1 MEKGPSKGAK
11 KWGGRIKNS
20 EHSQRGNA
28 HSDRE
33 GKRGLHLG
41 LIEAGLSAEKVEI
54 VHSLT
59 TQFAH
64 VGGVPALSIEE
75 TRLRFEPLSLFPMG
89 KRQKMLLL
97 KQ

>member
-1 MEKGPSKGAK
+1 MEKCPSKGAK
-11 KWGGRIKNS
+11 RWGGRIKNS
-20 EHSQRGNA
+20 ERAQRGNA

-33 GKRGLHLG
+33 GKRGVRLG

-64 VGGVPALSIEE
+64 VGGVSALLLEE
-75 TRLRFEPLSLFPMG
+75 TRLPFEPLSLFPMG
-89 KRQKMLLL
+89 KIQKMLLL

>member
-1 MEKGPSKGAK
+1 MPTPTEKE
-11 KWGGRIKNS
+11 N
-20 EHSQRGNA
+20 
-28 HSDRE
+28 E
-33 GKRGLHLG
+33 GVHLG

-64 VGGVPALSIEE
+64 VGGVSALLLEE
-75 TRLRFEPLSLFPMG
+75 TRLPFEPLSLFPMG
-89 KRQKMLLL
+89 KIQKMLLL

>member
-1 MEKGPSKGAK
+1 M
-11 KWGGRIKNS
+11 R
-20 EHSQRGNA
+20 
-28 HSDRE
+28 
-33 GKRGLHLG
+33 LG

-54 VHSLT
+54 
-59 TQFAH
+59 AH
-64 VGGVPALSIEE
+64 TLPLNSRALGGVRALLIEE

>member
-1 MEKGPSKGAK
+1 MTLKGGEKV
-11 KWGGRIKNS
+11 GRADKKNS

-33 GKRGLHLG
+33 GKRGVHLG

-54 VHSLT
+54 VHSLI

-64 VGGVPALSIEE
+64 IGGVRALLIEE
-75 TRLRFEPLSLFPMG
+75 TRLPFEPLSLFPMG

>member
-1 MEKGPSKGAK
+1 MEKCPSKGAK
-11 KWGGRIKNS
+11 RWGGRIKNS
-20 EHSQRGNA
+20 EHAQRGNA

-33 GKRGLHLG
+33 GKRGVRLG

-59 TQFAH
+59 TLFAH
-64 VGGVPALSIEE
+64 IGGVRALLIEE
-75 TRLRFEPLSLFPMG
+75 TRLPFEPLSLFPMG

-97 KQ
+97 FQ